1 MSMRLR
7 RLVALPV
14 ATLSLL
20 LPTATAS
27 AAAPGYALTETTTH
41 VVIRWNP
48 CAPIHYKVNVKH
60 APKGAL
66 ADVKAAVARLHK
78 ATGMTLVYDGQTG
91 AIPQTSFD
99 HNLRPGH
106 FPPMVIAWAKPGKGP
121 GASNLLPA
129 TGAAG
134 VGGIAWDQWFSRD
147 GRYLYPLQVV
157 TGFVVMNDK
166 YNASYRP
173 GFGAGQT
180 RGEVLLH
187 ELGHAVGLQHVGDP
201 QQMMYPSAIARSKA
215 EYGKGDL
222 AGLKKVGKPAGCIKP
237 KLYVWP

>member
-1 MSMRLR
+1 MRLR
-7 RLVALPV
+7 RLFVVPV
-14 ATLSLL
+14 AAASLL
-20 LPTATAS
+20 VSTGPAATAAS
-27 AAAPGYALTETTTH
+27 PGYALTKTTTN

-48 CAPIHYKVNVKH
+48 CSVIHYKVNVTH

-78 ATGMTLVYDGQTG
+78 ATGLKFVYDGQTG
-91 AIPQTSFD
+91 AIPQQSFD
-99 HNLRPGH
+99 RNLKPGH
-106 FPPMVIAWAKPGKGP
+106 FPPMVIAWARPGSGK

-129 TGAAG
+129 AGAAG
-134 VGGIAWDQWFSRD
+134 VGGIAYDQWLSRND
-147 GRYLYPLQVV
+147 KFIYPLQVV

-166 YNASYRP
+166 YNADYRA

-187 ELGHAVGLQHVGDP
+187 ELGHAVGLQHVADP
-201 QQMMYPSAIARSKA
+201 KQMMYPAAISRSKA

-222 AGLKKVGKPAGCIKP
+222 AGLKKVGKAAGCIKLQP
-237 KLYVWP
+237 FGF